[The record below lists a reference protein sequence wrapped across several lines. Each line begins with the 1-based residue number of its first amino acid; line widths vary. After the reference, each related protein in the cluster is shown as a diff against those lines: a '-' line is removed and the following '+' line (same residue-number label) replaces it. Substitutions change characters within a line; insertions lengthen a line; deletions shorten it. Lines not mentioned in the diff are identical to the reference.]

1 MVSEREKKVSDKLP
15 KLMETIKK
23 DWQMKTH
30 KPLYGI
36 RVVLLLMLSLGNAH
50 GMCEPEPITH
60 THTR

>member
-1 MVSEREKKVSDKLP
+1 MVREREKKVSDKLP
-15 KLMETIKK
+15 KLMETIEK

-36 RVVLLLMLSLGNAH
+36 RVVRLLMLSLSNAH